1 MTSSEHPAPH
11 VADRP
16 LPKLKPVR
24 QFLAGDRTPMWFTL
38 FMLLA
43 GAGGTYVLAPR
54 VNAQFEEQKIR
65 SDFVIRNYGD
75 LRAKMEDLYGTFTVA
90 TQKQAAGEDLRAEVT
105 KLQEQ
110 IARIS
115 AQNLSLMPMFSTEGG
130 PKAIAELHAA
140 MNGLLQVIF
149 AHAGKSTETPEEVAA
164 YTKETQAAM
173 QKLVVPLLELYVR
186 IADVGRLNPT
196 EKNRQL
202 AK

>member
-1 MTSSEHPAPH
+1 MR
-11 VADRP
+11 DP
-16 LPKLKPVR
+16 LEVQAR
-24 QFLAGDRTPMWFTL
+24 RRRRAAIEGFLTGDRTPMWFTL
-38 FMLLA
+38 VMLLV

-54 VNAQFEEQKIR
+54 VNAQFGEQKIR

-105 KLQEQ
+105 RLQEQ

-115 AQNLSLMPMFSTEGG
+115 AQNLSLMPMFATEGG

-149 AHAGKSTETPEEVAA
+149 AHAGQSIDGPDAVTA

-173 QKLVVPLLELYVR
+173 QKLVVPLLEFYIR
-186 IADVGRLNPT
+186 IADVGRLKPM
-196 EKNRQL
+196 EKDRQL